1 MTDQGPNQ
9 PLSSGDTQ
17 HPLTPPQI
25 AAEHQTGSL
34 SVPSVVLMMV
44 DTGNTEGEAA
54 SSVAYVTPASVSHSA
69 APQPELPPVHSS
81 GAITLTEMSPDA
93 AFVSKRAALCS
104 YGSHNIVLNAP
115 VTFNINIGGS
125 NQALTAPINI
135 FGLKSDCSVN
145 NISSSG
151 AYAVMSGSKPSV
163 FAPNSGQ

>member
-1 MTDQGPNQ
+1 VTDQGSNQ

-17 HPLTPPQI
+17 NPLTPPQI

-34 SVPSVVLMMV
+34 SVPSVVIMMV
-44 DTGNTEGEAA
+44 DTGIIEGEAA
-54 SSVAYVTPASVSHSA
+54 SSVAHVTPSVSHSA

-104 YGSHNIVLNAP
+104 YGNHNIVLNAP

-135 FGLKSDCSVN
+135 FSLKSDCSVN